1 MPRAFLVRTKPAVIS
16 SDVSPQGVETGKE
29 QGKYSTE
36 QVVIFQGSA
45 SCNDLHTSQLTS
57 PGTCLKLRI
66 IDLIFP
72 NASEQIWRS
81 TVINTPICQREK
93 RILNHVYLIMIRS

>member
-16 SDVSPQGVETGKE
+16 SDVSPQGVQAGKE
-29 QGKYSTE
+29 QGKYSSE
-36 QVVIFQGSA
+36 QVVIFQALS
-45 SCNDLHTSQLTS
+45 SCNDLRIAQLTS

-72 NASEQIWRS
+72 NSSEQIWRS
-81 TVINTPICQREK
+81 SVINKQIC
-93 RILNHVYLIMIRS
+93 